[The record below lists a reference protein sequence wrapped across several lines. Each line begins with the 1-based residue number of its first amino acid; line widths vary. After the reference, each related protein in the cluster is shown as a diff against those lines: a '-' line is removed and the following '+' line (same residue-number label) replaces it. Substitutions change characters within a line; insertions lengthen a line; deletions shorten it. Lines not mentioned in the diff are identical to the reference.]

1 MFYKHM
7 KRLLFIAITA
17 GLLCV
22 VASTRAQSYAEYI
35 DSSFY
40 YIDNGE
46 IDKAANALLQALRTE
61 PGNPGNVLLLSNLG
75 TLQRNMGRLTDA
87 MQSYNNA
94 LAMSPKSLT
103 LLYNRAALWAEMDS
117 MQRAKEDYSRILFI
131 DDENEEALYR
141 RGLIFLEL
149 NDTASARR
157 DFERILSLN
166 DKSANARIG
175 LAALMKCRGYYV
187 QAIDLYTQVLRANPN
202 MASLY
207 LNRAEAYY
215 YNRQYARASD
225 DIETARQLTPEDP
238 LVYVMRGKL
247 KLARFEKE
255 EARKDF
261 EKAVSLGFKPEE
273 LEQLDNP

>member
-1 MFYKHM
+1 M
-7 KRLLFIAITA
+7 KYRFLIPLAVSLLVMALPA
-17 GLLCV
+17 
-22 VASTRAQSYAEYI
+22 RAQSYTEYI

-40 YIDNGE
+40 YIDNGQ

-87 MQSYNNA
+87 LQSYNNA

-117 MQRAKEDYSRILFI
+117 LQQAKEDYSRILFI
-131 DDENEEALYR
+131 DDKNEESLYH

-157 DFERILSLN
+157 DFERLLALN
-166 DKSANARIG
+166 GKSANARIG

-202 MASLY
+202 LASLY
-207 LNRAEAYY
+207 LNRAEAYF

-225 DIETARQLTPEDP
+225 DIETARQLSPEDP

-261 EKAVSLGFKPEE
+261 EKAVSLGFKPED